1 MVTKVNGKRINI
13 HPAYKD
19 SSGETLPSVTMI
31 LNILAKPALIHW
43 AWDLGTKGID
53 YRNAFYENAYKKMW
67 EGLKRDIKGL
77 MKSANN
83 YGELYLKKEELE
95 WKPII

>member
-1 MVTKVNGKRINI
+1 MLIKKEEIKMNKKHCNDCIFARKTI
-13 HPAYKD
+13 
-19 SSGETLPSVTMI
+19 
-31 LNILAKPALIHW
+31 KPEAEYGDYYCMHY
-43 AWDLGTKGID
+43 DEYFKG
-53 YRNAFYENAYKKMW
+53 RTNCNAFYENAYKKMW

-95 WKPII
+95 